1 MAIGLATG
9 LAFARHGAV
18 CTLTHKWGTADEEEA
33 LRTFAKAVMETL
45 CRYLNYRLA
54 AEGARVNVVR
64 SRNVRTL
71 SLRNTFGSEFEQF
84 ARRFVRDEHY
94 IEAEEAADVVLALCS
109 GWLDGVSGQVL
120 TVDRGTTFYDNF
132 MRLFNER
139 EQLAL

>member
-1 MAIGLATG
+1 M
-9 LAFARHGAV
+9 
-18 CTLTHKWGTADEEEA
+18 
-33 LRTFAKAVMETL
+33 
-45 CRYLNYRLA
+45 
-54 AEGARVNVVR
+54 R
-64 SRNVRTL
+64 SCNVRTL

-84 ARRFVRDEHY
+84 ARRFVRDDHY